1 MNKSKLIPRNWEL
14 PQEFID
20 RLGDRAGRQR
30 VMFAN
35 GHLLFVLHA
44 PPKPDQMTR
53 AARLFWRK
61 PNGEW
66 LSTDPGNGLVTFR
79 NHLDQLMA
87 VIDECDQREDAA
99 QTATEYFSIL
109 DAVSPLKRSAE
120 NLLHALEE
128 ARKLM
133 PTDRDIIDFRDQA
146 YDLART
152 AELLY
157 SAARNGME
165 MAQTRRAEEQA
176 ASSMAMA
183 KAAHRLN
190 QFVAFFFP
198 LATLTSVFGMQL
210 VSGIEVFP
218 APLPFAIVCGVGI
231 FAGFIMLAIVGRRR

>member
-1 MNKSKLIPRNWEL
+1 MNKSKLIPSTWEL

-61 PNGEW
+61 PDGDW
-66 LSTDPGNGLVTFR
+66 QSTERGNGLVAFR
-79 NHLDQLMA
+79 SHLDQLMN

-99 QTATEYFSIL
+99 QTAAEYFSIL

-120 NLLHALEE
+120 NLLHTLEE
-128 ARKLM
+128 ARKLL
-133 PTDRDIIDFRDQA
+133 PTDRDIINFRDQA
-146 YDLART
+146 YDLSRT

-157 SAARNGME
+157 SAAKNGME

-198 LATLTSVFGMQL
+198 LATLTAVFGMQL
-210 VSGIEVFP
+210 PSGMESLP
-218 APLPFAIVCGVGI
+218 QPLPFAIICGVGI
-231 FAGFIMLAIVGRRR
+231 LSGFIMLAIVGRRR